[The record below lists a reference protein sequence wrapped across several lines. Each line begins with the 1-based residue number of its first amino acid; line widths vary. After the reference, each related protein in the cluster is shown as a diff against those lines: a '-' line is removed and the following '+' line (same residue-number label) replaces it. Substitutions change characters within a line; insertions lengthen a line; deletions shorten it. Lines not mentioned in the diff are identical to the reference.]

1 MGILVPPEA
10 EQTKHYEYYD
20 GMVQTKLADWMCN
33 LEKCILAEM
42 LAKLNGSWVFW
53 VFFWFESR
61 YRTEQEHFLELWVK
75 KFIRTPKSVP
85 APRGAWTPDNEL
97 NMSSNVKSSKT

>member
-1 MGILVPPEA
+1 MPPEA

-20 GMVQTKLADWMCN
+20 GVVQTKLADWMCN

-53 VFFWFESR
+53 VFFGLSQGIERSKNIFWS
-61 YRTEQEHFLELWVK
+61 YGL
-75 KFIRTPKSVP
+75 KS
-85 APRGAWTPDNEL
+85 L
-97 NMSSNVKSSKT
+97 